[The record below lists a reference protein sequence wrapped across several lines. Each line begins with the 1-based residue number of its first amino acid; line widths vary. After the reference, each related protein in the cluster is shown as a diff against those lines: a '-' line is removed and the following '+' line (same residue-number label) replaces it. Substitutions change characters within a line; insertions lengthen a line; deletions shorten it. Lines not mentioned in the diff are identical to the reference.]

1 MRPGQYVPPDPEPLS
16 ARRLTELLGP
26 LRRDAAPRYAA
37 LAARVRLLVS
47 DGRLPVAAR
56 LPAERD
62 LAAALGLSRATVT
75 AAYARLRA
83 EGWAVAR
90 QGAGTWTALPEG
102 PLRGAWLPALPVAGV
117 LDLAHAAPSAPPEV
131 ASALAAAL
139 DDLPRLLPSHG
150 YSPGGLPELR
160 ARIAERYTARG
171 LPTGPEQ
178 VLITAGALHG
188 VSVALA
194 ALARRGSRL
203 LVEHPTY
210 PNALDTARG
219 LGLRALPVAVGDEG
233 PGAWVE
239 RTERALRTSAPST
252 AYVMPDFANPTGQ
265 LLQAE
270 DRARLGRALRRSG
283 TRAVVDET
291 LVELGL
297 DEQPGPPL
305 AAHDAGVVS
314 VGTLSKAFWGGL
326 RIGWARADV
335 DTVQRLAEVSARSYL
350 SAPVVEQLAACALLD
365 RSDEVLE
372 RHRAGLRER
381 RDLLVAEVRR
391 ALPDW
396 QVPVPAGGL
405 VLWCGLPAPRSTALT
420 LHAQPLGLLLA
431 AGPRFGTGAAFEDR
445 LRLPYTAAPDVL
457 RRAVGLLARA
467 DAAAGEG
474 APSPA
479 EGAPPRTV

>member
-1 MRPGQYVPPDPEPLS
+1 MRPVQSEPAGREVLP

-26 LRRDAAPRYAA
+26 LDRDAGPRYAA

-47 DGRLPVAAR
+47 EGRLPVAAR

-62 LAAALGLSRATVT
+62 LAAVLGLSRATVT

-83 EGWAVAR
+83 DGWAVAR

-102 PLRGAWLPALPVAGV
+102 PLRGAWLPAPPVPGV
-117 LDLAHAAPSAPPEV
+117 LDLAHAAPAAAPEV
-131 ASALAAAL
+131 AAALAAAL

-160 ARIAERYTARG
+160 TRIAERYTARG
-171 LPTGPEQ
+171 LPTSGEQ
-178 VLITAGALHG
+178 VLVTAGALHG
-188 VSVALA
+188 GSVALA

-210 PNALDTARG
+210 PNALDAARG
-219 LGLRALPVAVGDEG
+219 LGLRALPVAVGDDG
-233 PGAWVE
+233 PQAWVE
-239 RTERALRTSAPST
+239 RAERALRAGAPGV
-252 AYVMPDFANPTGQ
+252 AYLMPDFANPTGQ
-265 LLQAE
+265 LLQPE
-270 DRARLGRALRRSG
+270 HRVRLGRALRRSG

-305 AAHDAGVVS
+305 GAYDAGVVS
-314 VGTLSKAFWGGL
+314 AGTLSKAFWGGL
-326 RIGWARADV
+326 RIGWLRADL

-365 RSDEVLE
+365 RADGVLE

-381 RDLLVAEVRR
+381 RDLLVAELRR

-396 QVPVPAGGL
+396 RVPVPAGGL
-405 VLWCGLPAPRSTALT
+405 VLWCGLPAPRSTVLT

-457 RRAVGLLARA
+457 RRAVELLARA
-467 DAAAGEG
+467 DAAASGG
-474 APSPA
+474 APVPA
-479 EGAPPRTV
+479 QGVPPRTV